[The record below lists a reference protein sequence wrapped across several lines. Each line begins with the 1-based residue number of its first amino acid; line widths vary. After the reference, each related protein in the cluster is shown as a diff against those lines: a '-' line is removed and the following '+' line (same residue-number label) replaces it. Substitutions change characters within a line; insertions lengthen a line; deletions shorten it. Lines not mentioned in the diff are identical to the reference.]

1 MDIGLG
7 LLVRFMSEI
16 VHSVNIM
23 IAILLV
29 GVCVTIYWIFKY
41 DDWNPNPSVNSHV
54 STERESPHSGDE
66 KLEVR
71 TRTNPNR
78 GDDK

>member
-1 MDIGLG
+1 
-7 LLVRFMSEI
+7 MSEI

-54 STERESPHSGDE
+54 STEHESHHSGDE
-66 KLEVR
+66 ELEVR
-71 TRTNPNR
+71 TRKDTSR
-78 GDDK
+78 RDAK

>member
-1 MDIGLG
+1 
-7 LLVRFMSEI
+7 MSEV

-41 DDWNPNPSVNSHV
+41 DDWYPNPVTDIHV
-54 STERESPHSGDE
+54 SESNDSGDE
-66 KLEVR
+66 NLGSGTE
-71 TRTNPNR
+71 
-78 GDDK
+78 

>member
-1 MDIGLG
+1 MKERNKKFALNA
-7 LLVRFMSEI
+7 VSEV

-41 DDWNPNPSVNSHV
+41 DDWYPNPIIIDDEPS
-54 STERESPHSGDE
+54 ESMGGGE
-66 KLEVR
+66 TTTL
-71 TRTNPNR
+71 
-78 GDDK
+78 

>member
-1 MDIGLG
+1 MKRRNKKFALN
-7 LLVRFMSEI
+7 VVSEV

-41 DDWNPNPSVNSHV
+41 DDWYPNPIIIDDEPSESV
-54 STERESPHSGDE
+54 
-66 KLEVR
+66 
-71 TRTNPNR
+71 R
-78 GDDK
+78 GGETTTL